1 MEADQK
7 RSLLEWSNQRSFLC
21 QRADHH
27 IFDNCIGQP
36 RSIFHVWG
44 CYEFKSEDNTIWSI
58 WWTKWKWSEWWTHF
72 CQMISHY
79 ERKHW
84 VPTLQVLTK
93 FLQLHPWL
101 IDFHLY
107 NASKSNIDA
116 FTDEFLST
124 RDDDNN
130 RPVWFCPLIRPL
142 AFLLDDL

>member
-1 MEADQK
+1 MNQMKVIWMMNTFLPNDQ
-7 RSLLEWSNQRSFLC
+7 SLQKK
-21 QRADHH
+21 A
-27 IFDNCIGQP
+27 
-36 RSIFHVWG
+36 
-44 CYEFKSEDNTIWSI
+44 
-58 WWTKWKWSEWWTHF
+58 
-72 CQMISHY
+72 
-79 ERKHW
+79 HW

-93 FLQLHPWL
+93 FLQLHPRL